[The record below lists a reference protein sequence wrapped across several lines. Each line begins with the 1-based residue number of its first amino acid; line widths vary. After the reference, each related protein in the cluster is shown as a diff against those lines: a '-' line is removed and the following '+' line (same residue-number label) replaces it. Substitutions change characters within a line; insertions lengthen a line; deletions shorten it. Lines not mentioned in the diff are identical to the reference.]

1 MPLTKITSSGISD
14 SAVTTSKILDGTIIN
29 ADIAAGAGIEPSKFG
44 YTMTQPTVTSFTPD
58 IADNS
63 EAQSFAITGTGFVSV
78 PRVEFINQSTG
89 ATTNAS
95 VVSFTSSTRID
106 ATMPAGTGGDYKIRV
121 ENPGGLASVS
131 STAFTFSGP
140 PTWTTGSGSLGTFAK
155 GASGLSYSAYA
166 TEPDSGA
173 ITYAHVSGT
182 LPPGLTLST
191 SNDRAYIT
199 GTHTGSETAATTY
212 TFSLEAT
219 DPESQKTTRS
229 FSLSVTVSMNNGGGF
244 C

>member
-1 MPLTKITSSGISD
+1 MALTKITSTGITD
-14 SAVTTSKILDGTIIN
+14 SAITTSKILDGTIVN
-29 ADIAAGAGIEPSKFG
+29 ADIASAAGIAPSKFG

-58 IADNS
+58 IADNA
-63 EAQSFAITGTGFVSV
+63 EAQSFAIIGTGFVPV
-78 PRVEFINQSTG
+78 PRVEFINQTTN

-121 ENPGGLASVS
+121 ENPGGLAATS

-140 PTWTTGSGSLGTFAK
+140 PTWTTNAGSLGEFAK
-155 GASGLSYSAYA
+155 GSAVSATAYA

-173 ITYAHVSGT
+173 ISYTHTTGT
-182 LPPGLTLST
+182 LPPGTALTV
-191 SNDRAYIT
+191 NDSVATIS
-199 GTHTGSETAATTY
+199 GTHNGSETAATTY
-212 TFSLEAT
+212 TFSLEAL
-219 DPESQKTTRS
+219 DPESQGTTRS
-229 FSLSVTVSMNNGGGF
+229 FSITITVGLTNGGGF